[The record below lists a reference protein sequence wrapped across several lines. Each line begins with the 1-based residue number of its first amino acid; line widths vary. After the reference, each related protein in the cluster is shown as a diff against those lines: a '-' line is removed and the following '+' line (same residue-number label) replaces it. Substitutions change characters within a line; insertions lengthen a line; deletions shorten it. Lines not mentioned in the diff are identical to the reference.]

1 MQTIWRAAAMV
12 SAMIELSGHIIDSRI
27 LPRVMDAIMDLG
39 GDFHIEEIRVGRT
52 KLDTSYARIEI
63 KAPTPQA
70 LDAIVEEVQGL
81 GATVVD
87 QDEVTLEAAE
97 QDGVFPEGFYST
109 TNLDTFVRVAGSWIP
124 VRDIEMDCG
133 IVVDRSCTPPTAR
146 CVPIHRVKKGDLVV
160 IGRTGV
166 RVVPLERPRHREV
179 FSFMGSPV
187 SSERPKALVVEEIA
201 RTMRDVRARGKKIL
215 AVAGPAVIHTGAGKH
230 LCALIEAGYVNVL
243 FAGNAVAVHDV
254 EWALYGTSLG
264 VYLENGAAASEG
276 HAHHLRAINTI
287 RRLGGLRAAV
297 EAGALRK
304 GVMYACITHGVDYVL
319 AGSVRDDGPLP
330 DVITDTVK
338 AQDEMRLKIKDVEL
352 ALMLATMLHSIATGN
367 LLPSRVKTVCVDIN
381 PATVTK
387 LADRGSLQA
396 VGIVSDVEWFLKEL
410 VGRLVG

>member
-1 MQTIWRAAAMV
+1 MV

-63 KAPTPQA
+63 KAPTPQV

-97 QDGVFPEGFYST
+97 RDGVFPEGFYST
-109 TNLDTFVRVAGSWIP
+109 TNLDTFVRVAGSWVP

-133 IVVDRSCTPPTAR
+133 IVVDPSCKPPTAH
-146 CVPIHRVKKGDLVV
+146 CVPLHRVEKGDLLVV
-160 IGRTGV
+160 GSRGV
-166 RVVPLERPRHREV
+166 KVVPLERARHREI
-179 FSFMGSPV
+179 FSFMGSAV

-201 RTMRDVRARGKKIL
+201 RTMKEVRARGKKIL

-230 LCALIEAGYVNVL
+230 LSALIQAGYVNVL

-254 EWALYGTSLG
+254 ESALYGTSLG

-297 EAGALRK
+297 EAGVLKK
-304 GVMYACITHGVDYVL
+304 GVMHACITHGVDYVL
-319 AGSVRDDGPLP
+319 AGSIRDDGPLP

>member
-1 MQTIWRAAAMV
+1 MV
-12 SAMIELSGHIIDSRI
+12 SATIELSGHIIDSRI
-27 LPRVMDAIMDLG
+27 LPRVMDAIMDMG

-52 KLDTSYARIEI
+52 KQDTSYARIEI
-63 KAPTPQA
+63 KASTPQA
-70 LDAIVEEVQGL
+70 LEDIVEEVQGL
-81 GATVVD
+81 GATVAD
-87 QDEVTLEAAE
+87 QDEVALEAATK
-97 QDGVFPEGFYST
+97 DGVFPEGFYST
-109 TNLDTFVRVAGSWIP
+109 TNLDTFVRVAGSWVP

-133 IVVDRSCTPPTAR
+133 IAVDFSSTPPAAR
-146 CVPIHRVKKGDLVV
+146 CVPLHRVKKGDLLVV
-160 IGRTGV
+160 GSRGV
-166 RVVPLERPRHREV
+166 KVVPLERARHREI

-201 RTMRDVRARGKKIL
+201 RAMNDVRARGKKIL
-215 AVAGPAVIHTGAGKH
+215 AVAGPAVIHTGAGRH
-230 LCALIEAGYVNVL
+230 LSALIQAGYVNVL

-254 EWALYGTSLG
+254 ESVLHGTSLG

-297 EAGALRK
+297 EAGVLKK
-304 GVMYACITHGVDYVL
+304 GVMHACITHGVDYVL
-319 AGSVRDDGPLP
+319 AGSIRDDGPLP

-410 VGRLVG
+410 VGRLAG

>member
-1 MQTIWRAAAMV
+1 MV

-97 QDGVFPEGFYST
+97 QDGVFPEGFHST
-109 TNLDTFVRVAGSWIP
+109 TNLDTFVRVAASWIP

-230 LCALIEAGYVNVL
+230 LRALIEAGYVNVL

-254 EWALYGTSLG
+254 ESALYGTSLG

-297 EAGALRK
+297 EAGVLRK
-304 GVMYACITHGVDYVL
+304 GVMHACITHGVDYVL
-319 AGSVRDDGPLP
+319 AGSIRDDGPLP

>member
-1 MQTIWRAAAMV
+1 MV
-12 SAMIELSGHIIDSRI
+12 SATIELSGHIIDSRI

-63 KAPTPQA
+63 KAPTPQV
-70 LDAIVEEVQGL
+70 LDAVVEEVQGL
-81 GATVVD
+81 GATVMD

-97 QDGVFPEGFYST
+97 RDGVFPEGFYST
-109 TNLDTFVRVAGSWIP
+109 TNLDTFVRVAGSWVP

-133 IVVDRSCTPPTAR
+133 IVVDASCKPPTAR
-146 CVPIHRVKKGDLVV
+146 CVPLHRVGKGDLLVV
-160 IGRTGV
+160 GSRGV
-166 RVVPLERPRHREV
+166 KVVPLERARHREI
-179 FSFMGSPV
+179 FSFMGSAV

-201 RTMRDVRARGKKIL
+201 RTMKDVRARGKKIL

-230 LCALIEAGYVNVL
+230 LSALIQAGYVNVL

-254 EWALYGTSLG
+254 ESALHGTSLG

-297 EAGALRK
+297 EAGVLKK
-304 GVMYACITHGVDYVL
+304 GVMHACITHGVDYVL
-319 AGSVRDDGPLP
+319 AGSIRDDGPLP

>member
-1 MQTIWRAAAMV
+1 MV
-12 SAMIELSGHIIDSRI
+12 SATIELSGHIIDSRI

-63 KAPTPQA
+63 KAPTPQV
-70 LDAIVEEVQGL
+70 LDAVVEEVQGL

-87 QDEVTLEAAE
+87 QDEVTLEVAE
-97 QDGVFPEGFYST
+97 RDGVFPEGFYST
-109 TNLDTFVRVAGSWIP
+109 TNLDTFVRVAGSWVP

-133 IVVDRSCTPPTAR
+133 IVVDPSCKPPTAR
-146 CVPIHRVKKGDLVV
+146 CVPLHRVEKGDLLVV
-160 IGRTGV
+160 GSRGV
-166 RVVPLERPRHREV
+166 KVVPLERARHREI
-179 FSFMGSPV
+179 FSFMGSAV

-201 RTMRDVRARGKKIL
+201 RTMKDVRARGKRIL

-230 LCALIEAGYVNVL
+230 LSALIQAGYVNVL

-254 EWALYGTSLG
+254 ESALYGTSLG

-297 EAGALRK
+297 EAGVLKK
-304 GVMYACITHGVDYVL
+304 GVMHACITHGVDYVL
-319 AGSVRDDGPLP
+319 AGSIRDDGPLP

>member
-1 MQTIWRAAAMV
+1 MV
-12 SAMIELSGHIIDSRI
+12 SATIELSGHIIDSRI

-63 KAPTPQA
+63 KAPTPQV

-109 TNLDTFVRVAGSWIP
+109 TNLDTFVRVAGSWVP

-133 IVVDRSCTPPTAR
+133 IVVDPSCTPPTAR
-146 CVPIHRVKKGDLVV
+146 CVPLHRVEKGDLLVV
-160 IGRTGV
+160 GSRGV
-166 RVVPLERPRHREV
+166 KVVPLERARHREI
-179 FSFMGSPV
+179 FSFMGSAV

-201 RTMRDVRARGKKIL
+201 RTMKDVRARGKKIL

-230 LCALIEAGYVNVL
+230 LSALIETGYINVL

-297 EAGALRK
+297 EAGVLRK
-304 GVMYACITHGVDYVL
+304 GVMHACITHGVDYVL
-319 AGSVRDDGPLP
+319 AGSIRDDGPLP

-338 AQDEMRLKIKDVEL
+338 AQDGMRRRIKDVEL

-387 LADRGSLQA
+387 LGDRGSLQA

-410 VGRLVG
+410 VGRLAS